1 MFFDFKSWFFNLKL
15 TAMNKL
21 KLFKLA
27 GIIGL
32 QAKTSKMSASENAKA
47 FARMMIDT
55 VSGKYKPKKRNLLI
69 GSVVIAYVLSPI
81 DLIPGFIL
89 DDAAIVLFAL
99 KYFSRELDNYL
110 EWEKNQKFKTVV
122 NDAEIIDE

>member
-1 MFFDFKSWFFNLKL
+1 
-15 TAMNKL
+15 MNKS

-32 QAKTSKMSASENAKA
+32 QAKTSDMSATENAKA

-55 VSGKYKPKKRNLLI
+55 VSGKYKPRKRNLLI
-69 GSVVIAYVLSPI
+69 GSAVIAYVLSPL

-89 DDAAIVLFAL
+89 DDAAIILFAL
-99 KYFSRELDNYL
+99 KYFGREIDNYL
-110 EWEKNQKFKTVV
+110 EWEKKQKFKTIIT
-122 NDAEIIDE
+122 DAEIIDE

>member
-1 MFFDFKSWFFNLKL
+1 
-15 TAMNKL
+15 MNKL

-32 QAKTSKMSASENAKA
+32 QAKTSEMSAADNAKA

-55 VSGKYKPKKRNLLI
+55 VSGKYKPRKRNLLI
-69 GSVVIAYVLSPI
+69 GSAVIAYVLSPI

-89 DDAAIVLFAL
+89 DDAAIILFAL
-99 KYFSRELDNYL
+99 KYFGREIENYL
-110 EWEKNQKFKTVV
+110 EWEKKQKFKTVIT
-122 NDAEIIDE
+122 DAEIIDE